1 MKDSIMK
8 KFIESKWLF
17 DEFMIFKY
25 NRQSEYYKKYYG
37 ENKPKLR
44 AMTRKWLENNKEKM
58 DEYRKNYYKDNKERV
73 YTYIPNWSKE
83 LQKERNED
91 IVRMRAEWKTLREIG
106 DKKWISY
113 EMVRLVLKR
122 NTK

>member
-8 KFIESKWLF
+8 KFIKSKWLF
-17 DEFMIFKY
+17 DEFIIFKY
-25 NRQSEYYKKYYG
+25 NQ
-37 ENKPKLR
+37 
-44 AMTRKWLENNKEKM
+44 
-58 DEYRKNYYKDNKERV
+58 ERV

-113 EMVRLVLKR
+113 EMVRLIIKR